1 MASVRAE
8 TYCSLFSLSV
18 DHFNAILEHY
28 PVMRRTMET
37 VAAERLNK
45 IGHDPAE
52 FIHKAPGNIEADIDM
67 VNEIIRQATPLP
79 SSGGSTTD
87 EDEVDGDT
95 LRPVRI
101 HSRRRKSASTRNR
114 REGKVRGSRSGSG
127 SGSGAENLVKR
138 LTSSIRKC
146 RSTGNFEQATKSE
159 AKELL

>member
-1 MASVRAE
+1 
-8 TYCSLFSLSV
+8 
-18 DHFNAILEHY
+18 
-28 PVMRRTMET
+28 MRRTMET

-52 FIHKAPGNIEADIDM
+52 FIHKTPGNIEADIDM

-79 SSGGSTTD
+79 SSEGGSTSEEEDDDDD
-87 EDEVDGDT
+87 EAGDT
-95 LRPVRI
+95 LRPTGI
-101 HSRRRKSASTRNR
+101 HSRKRKSTSKRNW

-127 SGSGAENLVKR
+127 SGSGAENLVRR

-146 RSTGNFEQATKSE
+146 RSTTNFEHGTKSE